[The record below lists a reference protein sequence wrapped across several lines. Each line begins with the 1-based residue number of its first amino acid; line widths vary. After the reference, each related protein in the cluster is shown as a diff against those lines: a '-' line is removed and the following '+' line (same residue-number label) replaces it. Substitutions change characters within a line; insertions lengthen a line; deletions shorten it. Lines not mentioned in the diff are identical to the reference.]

1 MFALTGFQF
10 ISIHLVG
17 KRKGGGGGAAYNWVT
32 VIFEAVEFPGGLVMF
47 SSIYMLYYVHIFCIL
62 STSN

>member
-17 KRKGGGGGAAYNWVT
+17 KGGGGGAYNWVT
-32 VIFEAVEFPGGLVMF
+32 VIFEAVEVPGGLVIEQYLHVILR
-47 SSIYMLYYVHIFCIL
+47 SHILYP
-62 STSN
+62 